1 MKRIIKKVAV
11 LGSGVMGS
19 RIACHFAGIG
29 VQVLLLDIVPKG
41 VEPGAKPAEKNKIVN
56 DALQAALKSNPSPVY
71 TKDVVKRITTGNFDD
86 NMKDIAPCDWVIEV
100 VIERLDIKQQVYE
113 KVEQF
118 RKPGTLITSNTS
130 GIPINML
137 SQGRSDDFKKHFCG
151 THFFNPPRYLRLLE
165 IIPTK
170 DTDKEVVDFLMHYG
184 DLFLGKTTVLAKDTP
199 AFIANRIGVFGI
211 MSIFNS
217 MEKLGLSIDEVDA
230 LTGPIIGRPK
240 SATFRTADVVGID
253 TLVKV
258 SRGVG
263 ENCPND
269 EAKDTFVIPA
279 WLDKV
284 VANNW
289 LGDKTGQGFFKKQKL
304 PVTSGSP
311 EELKKDKEILVL
323 DLNTLEYGPRA
334 KVKFATLDAAKPVED
349 LKQRLK
355 ILFAGQDKAGEFYR
369 QFHYTMFS
377 YISFRIPEI
386 SDEVYRVD
394 DAMKAGFGWEIGAF
408 ESWDVFGVAKTVEA
422 MKAAGYKVAP
432 WVDEMLAA
440 GNTSFYKVQNGERLS
455 YSPVTKAYASATASP
470 TGGQQGAGSFI
481 ILSNYNDKIVW
492 KNSNAT
498 LYDIGNDVVALQWN
512 TKMNSIGSEVLEA
525 VNKSIGIAEEKY
537 KGLVIANDG
546 PNFSAGAN
554 VGMIF
559 MFAVEQE
566 YDELDMAIRI
576 FQNTMMRVR
585 YSSIPV
591 VVAPHGLCLG
601 GGCEM
606 NLHADKVFAAPETYI
621 GLVEAGIGV
630 IPGGGGTKEFALRAA
645 DDMHEDEPETIT
657 LKNRFFTIATAKVA
671 TSGFEA
677 FDMGI
682 LRKGH
687 DEIVM
692 NQDRRIAEAK
702 NAVIE
707 MYDQG
712 YVQPIPHKDIK
723 VLGRSVLGALY
734 AGINGMW
741 RGGYATDHDVTVAKK
756 LAYVMCGG
764 DLSEQ
769 SLVSE
774 QYLLDLEREAFLSL
788 CGEKKTLQRIES
800 VLKTGKPL
808 RN

>member
-41 VEPGAKPAEKNKIVN
+41 VEAGAKTAEKNKIVN
-56 DALQAALKSNPSPVY
+56 DALAAALKSNPSPVY
-71 TKDVVKRITTGNFDD
+71 TKDVVKKITTGNFDD
-86 NMKDIAPCDWVIEV
+86 NMKDINACDWVIEV
-100 VIERLDIKQQVYE
+100 VVERLDIKQQVYE

-137 SQGRSDDFKKHFCG
+137 SHGRSDDFKKHFCG

-170 DTDKEVVDFLMHYG
+170 DTDPEIVDFLLHYG

-211 MSIFNS
+211 MSIFNT
-217 MEKLGLSIDEVDA
+217 MEKLGLGIDEVDA
-230 LTGPIIGRPK
+230 LTGPVIGRPK
-240 SATFRTADVVGID
+240 SATFRTSDVVGID
-253 TLVKV
+253 TMVKV
-258 SRGVG
+258 AKGVAD
-263 ENCPND
+263 NCPND
-269 EAKDTFVIPA
+269 EAREMFTIPT
-279 WLDKV
+279 WLDKI

-289 LGDKTGQGFFKKQKL
+289 LGDKTGQGFFKKQPPNAK
-304 PVTSGSP
+304 G
-311 EELKKDKEILVL
+311 EKEIYVL
-323 DLNTLEYGPRA
+323 NLATLEYQPRV
-334 KVKFATLDAAKPVED
+334 KTKFATLETAKPIDD

-355 ILFAGQDKAGEFYR
+355 VLVAGQDKAGEFYR
-369 QFHYTMFS
+369 QFHNALFS

-386 SDEVYRVD
+386 SDEIYRVD
-394 DAMKAGFGWEIGAF
+394 DAMMAGFGWEIGAF
-408 ESWDVFGVAKTVEA
+408 ESWDVLGVARTTEA

-432 WVDEMLAA
+432 WVEEMLAA
-440 GNTSFYKVQNGERLS
+440 GKTSFYKIENGVRLS
-455 YSPVTKAYASATASP
+455 YSPATQTYISP
-470 TGGQQGAGSFI
+470 AGKTDGAAFI
-481 ILSNYNDKIVW
+481 VMSNFKEKIVW
-492 KNSNAT
+492 KNSNAA
-498 LYDIGNDVVALQWN
+498 LYNIGDDVVGLQWN

-525 VNKSIGIAEEKY
+525 VNKSISIAEEKY

-546 PNFSAGAN
+546 ANFSAGAN

-566 YDELDMAIRI
+566 YDELDLAIRM

-585 YSSIPV
+585 YSAIPV
-591 VVAPHGLCLG
+591 VVAPHGLALG

-606 NLHADKVFAAPETYI
+606 NLHADKVYAAAETYI

-645 DDMHEDEPETIT
+645 DEMHEDEPETIT

-671 TSGFEA
+671 TSGFDA
-677 FDMGI
+677 YDLGI

-687 DEIVM
+687 DVVVL
-692 NQDRRIAEAK
+692 NQSRRIAEAK
-702 NAVIE
+702 NAVVE

-712 YVQPIPHKDIK
+712 YVQPVQRKDIK
-723 VLGRSVLGALY
+723 VLGRSALGALY
-734 AGINGMW
+734 TGIHSMW
-741 RGGYATDHDVTVAKK
+741 RGNYATDHDVVVAKK

-788 CGEKKTLQRIES
+788 CGERKTLERIQS